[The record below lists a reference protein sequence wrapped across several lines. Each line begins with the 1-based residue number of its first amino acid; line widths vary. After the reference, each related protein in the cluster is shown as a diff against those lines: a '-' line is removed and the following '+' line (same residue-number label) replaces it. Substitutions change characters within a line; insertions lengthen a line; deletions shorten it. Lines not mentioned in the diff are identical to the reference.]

1 MTAKHAEQNAVQ
13 GRRRLRP
20 AAPLVLLFASALL
33 AAFSVVVFATRSNPS
48 AGEPPAGRQL
58 PAGALA
64 AEHLPVAPLL
74 VPHTSHRRRL
84 ADVVDRNAAAP
95 RRIRIPSIGVSARVG
110 PLQLAPNRTMETPKN
125 FSETGWFEP
134 GHEPGEQGPAVIVG
148 HVDSKSGAAVF
159 YKLRKLRRG
168 DIIRI
173 SRADGTAVRFRV
185 EGLER
190 WPKSEF
196 PTKKVFGH
204 TTKST
209 LRLVTC
215 SGNFDP
221 TVGHYVDNTIVYAVR
236 VQSRTAL

>member
-1 MTAKHAEQNAVQ
+1 VTAKHAEDNVVQ

-20 AAPLVLLFASALL
+20 AAPLVLLFASAAL
-33 AAFSVVVFATRSNPS
+33 ATFSVVAFTTRSNPS

-58 PAGALA
+58 PPGALA

-74 VPHTSHRRRL
+74 APHAPQKRRL
-84 ADVVDRNAAAP
+84 ADVVDANAAAP
-95 RRIRIPSIGVSARVG
+95 RRIHISSIGVSARVI

-134 GHEPGEQGPAVIVG
+134 GHEPGEQGPAVVVG
-148 HVDSKSGAAVF
+148 HVDSKTGPAVF

-168 DIIRI
+168 DMIRI
-173 SRADGTAVRFRV
+173 VRADGSAVRFRV

-190 WPKSEF
+190 WPKADF
-196 PTKKVFGH
+196 PTKKVFGR
-204 TTKST
+204 TRKST

-221 TVGHYVDNTIVYAVR
+221 SVGHYVDNTIVYAVR
-236 VQSRTAL
+236 VPSRTAR